1 MQMRQLRDEVGIP
14 TRQRAA
20 REAAIMGRP
29 MGGGMPSPGFAPSM
43 APAPMGGPAP
53 SPAPAQGGFFTSMLP
68 AGTPPEQA
76 STIAQAEQGLD
87 AMPIEQIAELANSPF
102 AEDWQKDVMKQ
113 YLEYRMKQVFADPLE
128 RERKRLEL
136 EKIRRDLAPE
146 PKARPATT
154 DEKRRLNLP
163 EDAPVYIKP
172 DGTPELI
179 DTSKLGGYRPATPQE
194 KEQFGVAPDVP
205 LMMSPEGKPSIL
217 NDPLDW
223 ETKRIQLELERRKLA
238 PEPKARP
245 ATTDEKRRLNLP
257 EDAPVYIKPDGTP
270 ELIDTSKLGGQADPT
285 TNMRELSQINQER
298 AAKGQPPL
306 TLEEYLASK
315 RGNGIT
321 ISPDGTVQV
330 GGPPGKLT
338 EQQSKDVG
346 FYNRASQVAPLLD
359 AVDKDLVDGVSEN
372 VRGVPVFGN
381 YLQTDQYRKA
391 RQLGDEFLLALLRK
405 DTGAAV
411 TDGEMALYGGT
422 YLPRAG
428 DDEETIRQKRAA
440 RARAI
445 EGIRMGLGPAQILF
459 NEREAQEKNGP
470 QASGAAPQYTPE
482 QIAAA
487 KSRWGVQTNAEAIQK
502 MEAEKN
508 KGKVRKWTPE
518 GGLQ

>member
-1 MQMRQLRDEVGIP
+1 
-14 TRQRAA
+14 
-20 REAAIMGRP
+20 

-76 STIAQAEQGLD
+76 ATIAQAEQGLD
-87 AMPIEQIAELANSPF
+87 AMPIEQIAEMANSPF
-102 AEDWQKDVMKQ
+102 AEDWQEDVMKQ
-113 YLEYRMKQVFADPLE
+113 YLEYRMKQVFADP
-128 RERKRLEL
+128 
-136 EKIRRDLAPE
+136 RDNE
-146 PKARPATT
+146 
-154 DEKRRLNLP
+154 
-163 EDAPVYIKP
+163 
-172 DGTPELI
+172 
-179 DTSKLGGYRPATPQE
+179 
-194 KEQFGVAPDVP
+194 
-205 LMMSPEGKPSIL
+205 M
-217 NDPLDW
+217 
-223 ETKRIQLELERRKLA
+223 KRIQLELERRKLA

-257 EDAPVYIKPDGTP
+257 ENAPVYIKPDGTP

-321 ISPDGTVQV
+321 VGPDGTVQI

-346 FYNRASQVAPLLD
+346 FYNRAYQVAPLLD
-359 AVDKDLVDGVSEN
+359 GVDKDLVDGVSEN

-381 YLQTDQYRKA
+381 YLQTDEYRKA

-428 DDEETIRQKRAA
+428 DDAETIRQKRAS

-459 NEREAQEKNGP
+459 NEREEQKKNGP
-470 QASGAAPQYTPE
+470 QVSGGAPQYTPE

-487 KSRWGVQTNAEAIQK
+487 KSRWGVQTDAEAIQK
-502 MEAEKN
+502 LQQNKAEPTLDDLLK
-508 KGKVRKWTPE
+508 KH
-518 GGLQ
+518 GG